1 MRVPRRGRRRLART
15 LPPMAWLTDTDRR
28 LIALTWVV
36 KLGVLLVG
44 AIAYVSFRNG
54 VIDSPSDILRMWS
67 HWDAPHYLDLVVFGY
82 RDGDSSS
89 LVGPNGYRSI
99 YPDDLALYIVF
110 YPLFPWLATVV
121 NVVVRDP
128 LVSVFVVTTVA
139 SMFVAPLLYRLVRHD
154 EEASVALRAA
164 WFLLIFPTAYFLHI
178 GYTEALFMA
187 LVLGSFLAART
198 DRWWL
203 AGLLGGL
210 AALTRINGLVLIP
223 ALAAEA
229 FTQWL
234 VRPADERRLRVE
246 WLAIGLVA
254 VGFAV
259 YLGLNYVIYG
269 SPFEF
274 LRIQHEHW
282 FKSLAA
288 PWDAISGAF
297 RWFGSDKPENRLMY
311 GFMELLFVGIGLAGT
326 IFAAFRF
333 RPSWFIWMAGNMLL
347 FVSTSFLLSTPRFAL
362 TLFPLFVSLALV
374 SSRTWVL
381 VLLSALSI
389 GGLMYF
395 AGRFAT
401 GVWAF

>member
-1 MRVPRRGRRRLART
+1 
-15 LPPMAWLTDTDRR
+15 MAWLTDTDRR
-28 LIALTWVV
+28 LIGLTWLV

-44 AIAYVSFRNG
+44 AFAYVSFRNG
-54 VIDSPSDILRMWS
+54 AIDQPGVLLQMWS

-82 RDGDSSS
+82 RAGDSSA
-89 LVGPNGYRSI
+89 LIGPHGYRSI

-121 NVVVRDP
+121 NALVGDP

-198 DRWWL
+198 ERWWL
-203 AGLLGGL
+203 AGGLGGL
-210 AALTRINGLVLIP
+210 AALARINGLVLIP

-229 FTQWL
+229 YTQWL
-234 VRPADERRLRVE
+234 QRPPEERKLRVE

-254 VGFAV
+254 LGFGI
-259 YLGLNYVIYG
+259 YLALNYVVYG

-282 FKSLAA
+282 YKSLAS

-297 RWFGSDKPENRLMY
+297 GWFNSSKPDNRLMY

-333 RPSWFIWMAGNMLL
+333 RPSWFIWMTGNMLL
-347 FVSTSFLLSTPRFAL
+347 FVSTSFLLSTPRYAL
-362 TLFPLFVSLALV
+362 TLFPLFVTLALA
-374 SSRTWVL
+374 SARTWVL
-381 VLLSALSI
+381 VLLSAVSI
-389 GGLMYF
+389 AGLVYF

>member
-1 MRVPRRGRRRLART
+1 
-15 LPPMAWLTDTDRR
+15 MAWLTEADRR
-28 LIALTWVV
+28 LIGLTWLV

-44 AIAYVSFRNG
+44 AIAYVAYRHG
-54 VIDSPSDILRMWS
+54 VVDDPGDLLRMWS
-67 HWDAPHYLDLVVFGY
+67 RWDAPHYLDLIVFGY
-82 RDGDSSS
+82 RAGDSSG
-89 LVGPNGYRSI
+89 LVGPHGYRSI

-110 YPLFPWLATVV
+110 YPLFPWLATIV
-121 NVVVRDP
+121 NVLVDDP
-128 LVSVFVVTTVA
+128 LVSAFVVSTVA

-154 EEASVALRAA
+154 EDATVALRAA

-210 AALTRINGLVLIP
+210 AALTRVNGLVLIP

-234 VRPADERRLRVE
+234 QRPPEDRRLRVE
-246 WLAIGLVA
+246 WLAIGLVGA
-254 VGFAV
+254 GFAI
-259 YLGLNYVIYG
+259 YLGVNFALYG

-274 LRIQHEHW
+274 LRVQEDHW
-282 FKSLAA
+282 YKSLAA
-288 PWDAISGAF
+288 PWDAIGTAF
-297 RWFGSDKPENRLMY
+297 GWFRSTNPDDRLMY
-311 GFMELLFVGIGLAGT
+311 GFTELLFVGIGLVGT

-347 FVSTSFLLSTPRFAL
+347 FASTSFLLSTPRYAL
-362 TLFPLFVSLALV
+362 TLFPLFVALALV
-374 SSRTWVL
+374 SRRTWVL
-381 VLLSALSI
+381 VLLSAVSI
-389 GGLMYF
+389 AGLAYF

>member
-1 MRVPRRGRRRLART
+1 MV
-15 LPPMAWLTDTDRR
+15 WLTDTDRR
-28 LIALTWVV
+28 LIVLTWAV

-54 VIDSPSDILRMWS
+54 VVNSPGDILHMWS

-82 RDGDSSS
+82 RAGDSSS

-154 EEASVALRAA
+154 EEAPVALRAA

-210 AALTRINGLVLIP
+210 AALTRINGLILIP

-229 FTQWL
+229 YTQWL
-234 VRPADERRLRVE
+234 LRPASERKVRVE

-254 VGFAV
+254 VGFGA
-259 YLGLNYVIYG
+259 YLALNYAIYG

-282 FKSLAA
+282 YKSLAS

-297 RWFGSDKPENRLMY
+297 GWFDSPKPDNRLMY

-347 FVSTSFLLSTPRFAL
+347 FVSTSFLLSTPRYAL

-374 SSRTWVL
+374 SARTWVL
-381 VLLSALSI
+381 VMLSALSI
-389 GGLMYF
+389 GGLVYF
-395 AGRFAT
+395 AGRFTT

>member
-1 MRVPRRGRRRLART
+1 
-15 LPPMAWLTDTDRR
+15 MAWLTHTDRR
-28 LIALTWVV
+28 LIGLTWLV

-54 VIDSPSDILRMWS
+54 VIDGPGVLLQMWS

-82 RDGDSSS
+82 RAGDSSA
-89 LVGPNGYRSI
+89 LIGPNGYRSI

-110 YPLFPWLATVV
+110 YPLFPWLATLV
-121 NVVVRDP
+121 NVLVGDP

-139 SMFVAPLLYRLVRHD
+139 SMFVAPLLYRLVRQD
-154 EEASVALRAA
+154 EEPSVALRAA

-198 DRWWL
+198 ERWWL
-203 AGLLGGL
+203 AGALGGL
-210 AALTRINGLVLIP
+210 AALARINGLVLIP

-234 VRPADERRLRVE
+234 QRPSEERRLRVE

-254 VGFAV
+254 VGFGL
-259 YLGLNYVIYG
+259 YLALNYVIYG

-282 FKSLAA
+282 YKSLAA
-288 PWDAISGAF
+288 PWDSISGALG
-297 RWFGSDKPENRLMY
+297 WFSSDKPDNQLMY
-311 GFMELLFVGIGLAGT
+311 GFMELLFVGIGLVGT

-333 RPSWFIWMAGNMLL
+333 RPSWFVWMVGNMLL
-347 FVSTSFLLSTPRFAL
+347 FVSTSFLLSTPRYAL
-362 TLFPLFVSLALV
+362 TLFPLFVTLALA
-374 SSRTWVL
+374 SARTWAL
-381 VLLSALSI
+381 VLISAISI
-389 GGLMYF
+389 AGLIYF

>member
-1 MRVPRRGRRRLART
+1 
-15 LPPMAWLTDTDRR
+15 MAWLNDTDRR
-28 LIALTWVV
+28 LIGLTLLV

-44 AIAYVSFRNG
+44 AIAYVSFRDG
-54 VIDSPSDILRMWS
+54 SIDQPRVLLQMWS

-121 NVVVRDP
+121 NAVIGDP
-128 LVSVFVVTTVA
+128 LVSVFVVTTLA

-203 AGLLGGL
+203 AGALGGL
-210 AALTRINGLVLIP
+210 AALARINGLVLIP

-234 VRPADERRLRVE
+234 QRPPAERRLRAE

-254 VGFAV
+254 AGFGV
-259 YLGLNYVIYG
+259 YLALNHVIYG

-288 PWDAISGAF
+288 PWDSISGALGWF
-297 RWFGSDKPENRLMY
+297 RSDKPDNQLMY
-311 GFMELLFVGIGLAGT
+311 GFLELLFVAIGLAGT

-333 RPSWFIWMAGNMLL
+333 RPSWFVWMAGNMLL
-347 FVSTSFLLSTPRFAL
+347 FVSTSFLLSTPRYAL

-374 SSRTWVL
+374 SARTWVL

-389 GGLMYF
+389 GGLIYF
-395 AGRFAT
+395 VGRFAT